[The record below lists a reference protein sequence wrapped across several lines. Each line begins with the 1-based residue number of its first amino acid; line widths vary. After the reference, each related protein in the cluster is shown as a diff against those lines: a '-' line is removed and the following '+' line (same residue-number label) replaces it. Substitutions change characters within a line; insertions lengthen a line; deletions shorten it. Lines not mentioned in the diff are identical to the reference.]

1 MFLAGLVL
9 QGMGTGL
16 YISARLGA
24 GPRDGLVLGLARL
37 LSASVRVTR
46 TGLELLVLASGW
58 LMGGQVGLGTV
69 LYALGI
75 GPLMQF
81 FLRRFGTVRRSAP

>member
-1 MFLAGLVL
+1 M
-9 QGMGTGL
+9 
-16 YISARLGA
+16 
-24 GPRDGLVLGLARL
+24 LGLARL
-37 LSASVRVTR
+37 LSVSVRVTR

-69 LYALGI
+69 LFALGI

-81 FLRRFGTVRRSAP
+81 FLRVFARSTDSDPRSPRAR